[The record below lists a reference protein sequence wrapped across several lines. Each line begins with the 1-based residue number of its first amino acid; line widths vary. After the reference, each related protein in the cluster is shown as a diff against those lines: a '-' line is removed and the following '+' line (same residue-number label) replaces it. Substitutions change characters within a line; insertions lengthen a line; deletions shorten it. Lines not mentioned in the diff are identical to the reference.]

1 MLRCVASDE
10 IRDYLFPS
18 GVEEVLMVFVNGVEK
33 TAGTDYE
40 VLSDRVR
47 FTPPLRRREGISRIG
62 SILLSVGI
70 GVYPKGDLVDL
81 HVRRRGA
88 IEVVRARPVDE

>member
-1 MLRCVASDE
+1 MLRFVPGDE
-10 IRDYLFPS
+10 IRDFLYPA

-47 FTPPLRRREGISRIG
+47 FTPPLRRRERISRIG

-70 GVYPKGDLVDL
+70 GVYPKGDIVDL
-81 HVRRRGA
+81 HVRRRGG

>member
-1 MLRCVASDE
+1 VPDDE
-10 IRDYLFPS
+10 IRDFLFPP
-18 GVEEVLMVFVNGVEK
+18 GIDEVLMVFVNGVEK
-33 TAGTDYE
+33 TAGSDYV

-47 FTPPLRRREGISRIG
+47 FDPPLRRRERVSRIG
-62 SILLSVGI
+62 SLLLSVGI

-81 HVRRRGA
+81 HVRRRGG